1 MFGIGLISVID
12 LGFSQ
17 MQYYFFKKKRLMKM
31 VTWEWS
37 KWKTRS
43 ISKVVKKCLNRVIHF
58 KKSVFHMDLFF
69 KLHNHLEN
77 VSYFV
82 NTRRKPAEI
91 TLFGAFLPQKTQEKW
106 NYCWGK

>member
-1 MFGIGLISVID
+1 
-12 LGFSQ
+12 
-17 MQYYFFKKKRLMKM
+17 
-31 VTWEWS
+31 
-37 KWKTRS
+37 
-43 ISKVVKKCLNRVIHF
+43 
-58 KKSVFHMDLFF
+58 MDLFF

-106 NYCWGK
+106 NYCWGKWSPFLLTFVHLLVIR